1 MNLFHACCSRLNLQK
16 TRTGCVAW
24 SWSSF
29 INATSDETHSN
40 IPTALCFF
48 KPVVKRLTVHVINE
62 GIANCHKVFCGLNRF
77 GLGLRLKW
85 VTVIR
90 CIGCLIGV
98 SSTLYIVNLSR
109 RSGIF
114 SINCQTLRAYLLFPC
129 ANSDFPSCAKVIT
142 IHTVFLSSSLFHWSC
157 RLYTSHLHYYTGS
170 FLRICQRSAD
180 TPPVSSHW
188 REVWLS
194 RWGCDFKR
202 VSDPKS
208 DLFSEASPPSSV
220 RHKVSTFTLT

>member
-1 MNLFHACCSRLNLQK
+1 MKHTQTYQLHC
-16 TRTGCVAW
+16 
-24 SWSSF
+24 
-29 INATSDETHSN
+29 D
-40 IPTALCFF
+40 CFF

-62 GIANCHKVFCGLNRF
+62 GIPNCHKVFCGLNRF
-77 GLGLRLKW
+77 GLGLQLKR
-85 VTVIR
+85 VNVIR

-98 SSTLYIVNLSR
+98 SSTLYFVNLSR
-109 RSGIF
+109 HSGIF
-114 SINCQTLRAYLLFPC
+114 SINCQTLWAYLLFPC
-129 ANSDFPSCAKVIT
+129 ASSDFPSCAKVIIT
-142 IHTVFLSSSLFHWSC
+142 IEITS
-157 RLYTSHLHYYTGS
+157 SHLHYYTGS

-208 DLFSEASPPSSV
+208 DLFSEASPPSCV